1 MRKALALFAVALCA
15 AAAFAQ
21 SSSQGERQFQAGREA
36 DFNQWRWAQN
46 QRSRQLTESERA
58 VQAVTDAI
66 VKGDCTAAAAAL
78 NAGLAKQH
86 PEIWMLA
93 GVMFEEGL
101 CLKANWPRALG
112 FYERADG
119 AGQPGAA
126 MRLAAGYATPAGGR
140 DLAASLWWAA
150 RAKVALPAP
159 CAQATPLAGE
169 PDRFVAALKAWPAG
183 QIEACAYSGAVMSAL
198 MGELVGG
205 DLAAVL
211 GLEGRVRIVFLPAQG
226 QVDLNDDLVP
236 AGGLVADAA
245 TRDAEAR
252 VARAALQQQLR
263 AVADRAL
270 KRHAKPTALPASWRV
285 EAEHVLKLAR

>member
-1 MRKALALFAVALCA
+1 MRWQWALGAVALCA
-15 AAAFAQ
+15 SSAFA
-21 SSSQGERQFQAGREA
+21 QGERQFQAGREA
-36 DFNQWRWAQN
+36 DFDQWRWAQT
-46 QRSRQLTESERA
+46 QRNRQLTEAERA

-66 VKGDCTAAAAAL
+66 VKGDCTAAAGAL

-86 PEIWMLA
+86 PQVWLLA

-119 AGQPGAA
+119 AGLPGAA
-126 MRLAAGYATPAGGR
+126 LRLAAGYATPAGGR

-159 CAQATPLAGE
+159 CAQAAPLAGE
-169 PDRFVAALKAWPAG
+169 PDRFVAALEAWPAG
-183 QIEACAYSGAVMSAL
+183 QVEACAYAGAVMSGL

-205 DLAAVL
+205 DLAGSL
-211 GLEGRVRIVFLPAQG
+211 GLEGRIRIVFEPAQG
-226 QVDLNDDLVP
+226 RVDLSDELVP
-236 AGGLVADAA
+236 AGGVVADAA

-252 VARAALQQQLR
+252 ATRAALQQHLR
-263 AVADRAL
+263 TAADRAL
-270 KRHAKPTALPASWRV
+270 KRHAKPAAVPVAWRV
-285 EAEHVLKLAR
+285 EMQHELKLAR